1 VAVVG
6 LGSFG
11 LTFVPLYVKHPDVA
25 RVILCDPDA
34 TRLGQVARAFGITET
49 RANLDEV
56 LADPDIDAVH
66 LITPMQIHASQSVAV
81 LDAGKHCA
89 CAVPAAVSLDELHDL
104 NAAEARSGRNYM
116 MMETAVYTQEFLH
129 AQRLLD
135 SGELGRIQ
143 FLRGAHY
150 SDYEAWPSWKWYPP
164 MAYATHAVGPL
175 LRLADAEAV
184 SVRCLGSGVMP
195 KTLAG
200 PTGNPFPVETAIF
213 EVDGGLAAEVTR
225 SIFRMARQVQESF
238 SVYGEQASFEWQQVA
253 GELPV
258 VFRLAAAEA
267 GNEDFVQQ
275 RQSFGAMLGIDSAAL
290 DELVPASRFPAVT
303 VESATFD
310 EADAELPVELRG
322 GAGHGGAEA
331 HLVNEFVR
339 SIVEGRPSSIGAAVA
354 AAWTAPG
361 LCAHE
366 SALLGGQPVAI
377 PQFRA
382 DKAQLASAG
391 G

>member
-1 VAVVG
+1 LSVAVVG

-11 LTFVPLYVKHPDVA
+11 LTFVPLYSKHTDVA
-25 RVILCDPDA
+25 RVVLCDPDEK
-34 TRLGQVARAFGITET
+34 RLGQVARAFGIDDT
-49 RANLDEV
+49 RASLDEV

-66 LITPMQIHASQSVAV
+66 LVTPMQLHARQSVAV

-104 NAAEARSGRNYM
+104 VAAEARSGCNYM

-129 AQRLLD
+129 ARSLLD
-135 SGELGRIQ
+135 SGDLGRIQ

-164 MAYATHAVGPL
+164 MSYATHAVAPL
-175 LRLADAEAV
+175 LQLADAEAA

-195 KTLAG
+195 ESLAG

-213 EVDGGLAAEVTR
+213 ELEGGLAAEVTR

-238 SVYGEQASFEWQQVA
+238 SVYGERASFEWQQIA
-253 GELPV
+253 GDPPI
-258 VFRLAAAEA
+258 VFRLADAEA
-267 GNEDFVQQ
+267 GHEDFARQ
-275 RQSFGAMLGIDSAAL
+275 RQSFGAMLGIDSEAL
-290 DELVPASRFPAVT
+290 DELVPASRFPSIL
-303 VESATFD
+303 VEHAKLGA
-310 EADAELPVELRG
+310 AD
-322 GAGHGGAEA
+322 AGHGGAES

-339 SIVEGRPSSIGAAVA
+339 SIVEDRPSSVRAAVA
-354 AAWTAPG
+354 AAWTAAG

-366 SALLGGQPVAI
+366 SALLGGQTITI
-377 PQFRA
+377 PQFR
-382 DKAQLASAG
+382 DGKPRPNSDG